1 MMATLNVYVCVC
13 ACVSICVYVCHA
25 EPDFLL
31 ETDCKNS
38 QQIQKPAEHSQSPR
52 TAPTHCPQP
61 HAGRLPTDI
70 YPHLLP
76 ASAAVPAAR
85 PDLAGHCPPI
95 RRACSAGPRSVTPK
109 KRRSA
114 PAPGGRARPWRAI
127 RGTVAGCRPR
137 AAGGPWGG
145 GAAAT
150 AGRAGGKEA
159 RMGKAEPGVG
169 LARGLRPAGGHAARD
184 FMDRTLQRARFMSR
198 QKTSLHHTTAP

>member
-1 MMATLNVYVCVC
+1 MATLNVYVCVC

-25 EPDFLL
+25 KPDFLL

-95 RRACSAGPRSVTPK
+95 RRACSAGPAVVTPGK
-109 KRRSA
+109 NVDRPAA
-114 PAPGGRARPWRAI
+114 PAEKVPRGPWPAVARGRPEVRE
-127 RGTVAGCRPR
+127 
-137 AAGGPWGG
+137 AAG
-145 GAAAT
+145 
-150 AGRAGGKEA
+150 RLGGKEA
-159 RMGKAEPGVG
+159 LKRKSETKEECAHV
-169 LARGLRPAGGHAARD
+169 
-184 FMDRTLQRARFMSR
+184 
-198 QKTSLHHTTAP
+198 TS